1 MRKLTLAVAVV
12 FACGL
17 LSGPA
22 LLQQQ
27 RGGEDETGPYEVVP
41 NWPQPLARKGYALG
55 SQGGVFAE
63 SPNRIILVNRG
74 EIKLPEKLPNDF
86 TGAYG
91 AVGSALTAKVEEMR
105 NCIIIVDGAGKMIES
120 WTQWDKLFQ
129 GGRGPHKVKI
139 SPYDPQ
145 RHVWVIDDLRQQV
158 FKFTH
163 DGKQLV
169 MTLGEAGVAG
179 ADAKHFGRPTDIAW
193 LPDGTFFISDG
204 YTNTR
209 VMKFDKDGK
218 FLLQWGTPGTGNSQ
232 FNTVHA
238 VDIDRNRK
246 VYVSDRGNGRIQI
259 FDENGKYLDQFG
271 GLRQPQHVMI
281 TADGNLAI
289 IGGNNN
295 KFVKY
300 DLTGKMLTSWGT
312 QGTFP
317 GGIWNPHQFSVDTDG
332 NLYIAEATG
341 GRTQKF
347 RPRAGADRSR
357 LVGPPP
363 PLMPLASN

>member
-1 MRKLTLAVAVV
+1 M
-12 FACGL
+12 
-17 LSGPA
+17 
-22 LLQQQ
+22 
-27 RGGEDETGPYEVVP
+27 
-41 NWPQPLARKGYALG
+41 
-55 SQGGVFAE
+55 FAE

-86 TGAYG
+86 TGAFG
-91 AVGSALTAKVEEMR
+91 AIGSALTAKVEEMR
-105 NCIIIVDGAGKMIES
+105 NCIIIVDGTGKMIES

-158 FKFTH
+158 FKFSH

-179 ADAKHFGRPTDIAW
+179 NDEKHFGRPTDIAW
-193 LPDGTFFISDG
+193 LPDGTFYISDG

-218 FLLQWGTPGTGNSQ
+218 FLMQWGTPGTGNSQ

-238 VDIDRNRK
+238 VDIDRNRR
-246 VYVSDRGNGRIQI
+246 VYISDRGNGRIQI

-281 TADGNLAI
+281 TADGNSHHR
-289 IGGNNN
+289 GTTQ
-295 KFVKY
+295 FVKY
-300 DLTGKMLTSWGT
+300 YLMKDPSGPRALSRAASG
-312 QGTFP
+312 
-317 GGIWNPHQFSVDTDG
+317 NPHQFRHS
-332 NLYIAEATG
+332 
-341 GRTQKF
+341 
-347 RPRAGADRSR
+347 
-357 LVGPPP
+357 
-363 PLMPLASN
+363 

>member
-41 NWPQPLARKGYALG
+41 NWPQPLARPGYALG

-91 AVGSALTAKVEEMR
+91 AIGSALTAKVEEMR

-179 ADAKHFGRPTDIAW
+179 TDEKHFGRPTDIAW

-209 VMKFDKDGK
+209 VMKFDKRRQVPACSGGPPAPETVSSTPCTR
-218 FLLQWGTPGTGNSQ
+218 LTSIGTAVCMSPIGGTGGSRSSTRTASISTSSGA
-232 FNTVHA
+232 FA
-238 VDIDRNRK
+238 SRN
-246 VYVSDRGNGRIQI
+246 
-259 FDENGKYLDQFG
+259 
-271 GLRQPQHVMI
+271 
-281 TADGNLAI
+281 
-289 IGGNNN
+289 
-295 KFVKY
+295 
-300 DLTGKMLTSWGT
+300 TSWSRRTETSRSSAGT
-312 QGTFP
+312 TTSSSSTTSP
-317 GGIWNPHQFSVDTDG
+317 
-332 NLYIAEATG
+332 E
-341 GRTQKF
+341 R
-347 RPRAGADRSR
+347 
-357 LVGPPP
+357 
-363 PLMPLASN
+363 

>member
-1 MRKLTLAVAVV
+1 MRKLMLAVAVV

-17 LSGPA
+17 LSAPA
-22 LLQQQ
+22 LLQDK
-27 RGGEDETGPYEVVP
+27 GGEDETGPYEVVP
-41 NWPQPLARKGYALG
+41 NWPQQLARPGYALG

-74 EIKLPEKLPNDF
+74 EIKLPDKLPNNF

-91 AVGSALTAKVEEMR
+91 SIGSSLTPTPEMR
-105 NCIIIVDGAGKMIES
+105 NCIIIVDAAGKMIES
-120 WTQWDKLFQ
+120 WTQWDHLFQ

-145 RHVWVIDDLRQQV
+145 RHVWVVDDLRQQV
-158 FKFTH
+158 FKFSH

-179 ADAKHFGRPTDIAW
+179 NDEKHFGRPTDIAW

-209 VMKFDKDGK
+209 VVKFDRNGK
-218 FLLQWGTPGTGNSQ
+218 FLLTWGTPGTGPSQ
-232 FNTVHA
+232 FNTVHSI
-238 VDIDRNRK
+238 DIDRNRRL
-246 VYVSDRGNGRIQI
+246 YVSDRGNMRIQI
-259 FDENGKYLDQFG
+259 FDENGKYLEQFG
-271 GLRQPQHVMI
+271 GLRQPQHVMV
-281 TADGNLAI
+281 TADGHLGI

-295 KFVKY
+295 KVTKF
-300 DLTGKMLTSWGT
+300 DLNGKLITSWGT

-317 GGIWNPHQFSVDTDG
+317 GGLWNMHQFSVDSEG

-347 RPRAGADRSR
+347 RPRPGADRSR
-357 LVGPPP
+357 LIGPPQA
-363 PLMPLASN
+363 LMPLVATN